1 METAQIMMMPV
12 TAAAAPAASMCGMG
26 ACSEDGF
33 GSLLGQTLALLEQSG
48 VGGAAVDGTL
58 VTAGLQTV
66 QQVLSQEM
74 PEVALALP
82 QVLEDVAGE
91 QEQQPL
97 AEVSGSQERA
107 LQLAGF
113 LQAAMLVPTP
123 APQATQATPALA
135 TDVDATSAIASVVPL
150 KTAPEAAMAD
160 GADQLLAADEQQPV
174 VTVGQPEQ
182 SVRADRPGISSEQP
196 SAAGREVALQRAMV
210 LPQQPAQ
217 KVVSVQPAG
226 QAAAEQQVAT
236 TVVAE
241 PVVRTDMA
249 RAATVAAAAEGRPLV
264 VEVPAAPKGNASN
277 VAQVRFAQPAEQVTA
292 TAQPEQQRQQEQ
304 GQLGQQQARLV
315 DGNPQGLNIADQ
327 PEEAT
332 LFQLQTTAGAE
343 AETPH
348 GHSMGVTIQRMAGG
362 QLEVQAAEPAKVA
375 AEAQLMRQVTD
386 RLETH
391 DLKQG
396 TDRISLRLSPEHLG
410 NLQLNLRMEDQ
421 QVRVEIVAE
430 HRAVREALLQQVDQ
444 LKELLSRQNI
454 KMESFDVT
462 TANNGGLTQQQQGD
476 WRQAASERRPL
487 YAQQYGASR
496 SAGSGIGGTETA
508 VQYFAPQYQST
519 LDVRF

>member
-12 TAAAAPAASMCGMG
+12 TAAAAPAGGMCGMG
-26 ACSEDGF
+26 SCMEDGF

-48 VGGAAVDGTL
+48 VSTPAVDGTL
-58 VTAGLQTV
+58 LAAELQTA
-66 QQVLSQEM
+66 QQAQPQEM
-74 PEVALALP
+74 PEVAMALP
-82 QVLEDVAGE
+82 LMVEDLSGE
-91 QEQQPL
+91 QLQQIRSE
-97 AEVSGSQERA
+97 AGDNQERA
-107 LQLAGF
+107 QQLAGF

-123 APQATQATPALA
+123 VAPAPAMVDQAGETTKIADVAPLESVPVTGAVNAASDQLAVDEQLNMTADGLHTRLVTADQAAEHPVTAGRGTEPHGPAVPPMQTA
-135 TDVDATSAIASVVPL
+135 GKAAAAIRPQPEVQPDATA
-150 KTAPEAAMAD
+150 
-160 GADQLLAADEQQPV
+160 QQAV
-174 VTVGQPEQ
+174 
-182 SVRADRPGISSEQP
+182 A
-196 SAAGREVALQRAMV
+196 AAG
-210 LPQQPAQ
+210 
-217 KVVSVQPAG
+217 
-226 QAAAEQQVAT
+226 T
-236 TVVAE
+236 E

-249 RAATVAAAAEGRPLV
+249 RSATVAAAAEGKPVAVDVPLT
-264 VEVPAAPKGNASN
+264 PKGTTTGT
-277 VAQVRFAQPAEQVTA
+277 AQARIAQPTDQIAAAV
-292 TAQPEQQRQQEQ
+292 QPEQQRQQGQ
-304 GQLGQQQARLV
+304 GQLGQQHASLSDNSSQLISV
-315 DGNPQGLNIADQ
+315 VDQ

-430 HRAVREALLQQVDQ
+430 NRAVREALLQQVDQ
-444 LKELLSRQNI
+444 LKETLSRQNI

-462 TANNGGLTQQQQGD
+462 TANNGGLSQQQQGD
-476 WRQAASERRPL
+476 WRQAASERRPQ
-487 YAQQYGASR
+487 YAQQYGAVR
-496 SAGSGIGGTETA
+496 NAGATGSGSDVA
-508 VQYFAPQYQST
+508 MQYFAPQYQST

>member
-12 TAAAAPAASMCGMG
+12 TAAAAPAAGMCSMGT
-26 ACSEDGF
+26 CSEDGF

-58 VTAGLQTV
+58 VTAGLQSA
-66 QQVLSQEM
+66 QQMLPQEM

-82 QVLEDVAGE
+82 QILEDVIDE
-91 QEQQPL
+91 QEQLPL
-97 AEVSGSQERA
+97 AEDGGSQERA

-182 SVRADRPGISSEQP
+182 SVRTDRPGIVVEQP
-196 SAAGREVALQRAMV
+196 AAAGREVALQRAMV

-217 KVVSVQPAG
+217 EVFTHQPAG
-226 QAAAEQQVAT
+226 QVVAEQQAGT

-444 LKELLSRQNI
+444 LKEVLSRQNI

-487 YAQQYGASR
+487 YAQQYGAGR